1 MARTVRAVFLAS
13 LLSALASPALA
24 NNTDVVHTRD
34 GNVLLGEV
42 KRLDLSVLE
51 LSLDETVGRVRVK
64 WEHVVRLVSTQQLEV
79 VLTDG
84 QRHFGPLVDSPVD
97 GALRVRTA
105 AGDVD
110 VRLTEVVLIAPIEAS
125 FWARFNGS
133 VAAGLSFTK
142 TTDILQLNLDGST
155 VYRKQGAWTELGF
168 NSLITSKSGDDS
180 RTNSDARL
188 THARLFRDRWFY
200 AGAVGASRNDELGM
214 DLRASVSGGLGRVL
228 FKSTGRRLWL
238 ATFLS
243 GNRELTSDGRRT
255 HNLEL
260 AFRTQLLAFRY
271 DSPKVEVK
279 SNMSAFV
286 NLTSWGRY
294 RLDFDARVSLET
306 FKDLFWDVG
315 QVYYRFDSDPSLT
328 ADSTAD
334 WGIVTGLRYTF

>member
-1 MARTVRAVFLAS
+1 MLV
-13 LLSALASPALA
+13 
-24 NNTDVVHTRD
+24 
-34 GNVLLGEV
+34 GEV
-42 KRLDLSVLE
+42 KLLDLGVLE
-51 LSLDETVGRVRVK
+51 LSLDETVDRVRVK
-64 WEHVVRLVSTQQLEV
+64 WEHVVRLVSTKQLEI
-79 VLTDG
+79 VLTNG
-84 QRHFGPLVDSPVD
+84 QRLFGPLVDSSGD
-97 GALRVRTA
+97 GELRVRTT

-110 VRLTEVVLIAPIEAS
+110 IRMTEVALIAPIEAS
-125 FWARFNGS
+125 FWGRLDGN
-133 VAAGLSFTK
+133 VAAGLSFTR
-142 TTDILQLNLDGST
+142 TTDILQFNLDGSGI
-155 VYRKQGAWTELGF
+155 YRKQGAWTELNF
-168 NSLITSKSGDDS
+168 NSLITSKSGDNS

-200 AGAVGASRNDELGM
+200 GGVVGASRNDELGI
-214 DLRASVSGGLGRVL
+214 DLRASLSGGLGRFL
-228 FKSTGRRLWL
+228 FKAAGARLWL

-271 DSPKVEVK
+271 DSPKVDVK
-279 SNMSAFV
+279 SDLSAFV

-334 WGIVTGLRYTF
+334 WGIVTGLRYNF